1 VSVDQ
6 TAISAQLATSLAA
19 VNAAV
24 AAVPDLETA
33 SPFVLAPIAAAV
45 ASEIAVLQ
53 SAIDLFDADIITD
66 SVAGIVPG
74 VPAPTL
80 WVPFLN
86 QVSNSAQI
94 STLLNAL
101 GYLQRLAANLA
112 QVNVVVPVMV
122 PSPPAPSGGPG
133 QLDFSDSDELV
144 LNVSL

>member
-1 VSVDQ
+1 MAVNQ
-6 TAISAQLATSLAA
+6 AAISAQLATSLAT
-19 VNAAV
+19 VNAAL

-53 SAIDLFDADIITD
+53 NAIDLFDADIITD

-80 WVPFLN
+80 WAPFLN
-86 QVSNSAQI
+86 QVSDSAQI
-94 STLLNAL
+94 AVLLNAL
-101 GYLQRLAANLA
+101 GYLQRLATNLA

-122 PSPPAPSGGPG
+122 PNPPVPVSSGGS
-133 QLDFSDSDELV
+133 LDFSDSDNLILDV
-144 LNVSL
+144 AL